1 MNVDTTLETIYNHIQ
16 NITIEKFSTAAS
28 NLTTAFTVLKTNIDN
43 LTTELKMGNTWDD
56 EVIVET
62 TGDTSITL
70 TSLIDSCQKPIENVI
85 THTGPLI
92 EDLKTAIEKHIEA
105 VENYNLTDE
114 KLKLRKR
121 NEPNKSD
128 YGTDEASYNSDY
140 GSWKRSCERLETQKQ
155 TYKEDA
161 EYWQIYANQKKAL
174 LVNMLVPGGSY
185 KGALTVTMAGVN
197 VTEFEETTPNG
208 YIKRGT
214 RITDENGNVIEEE
227 YEVYNEGTLLQS
239 GKLIYNDDN
248 TMTESYISY
257 TEQATRSGTIY
268 YDADRKPTKEIYE
281 AELSNGQ
288 TQEGTRVYESD
299 RSSVET
305 YVLKEGD
312 KEVDG
317 GSRRYNAEGELIRE
331 WGDGENSGNGV
342 GRDDYAQ
349 QEEPP
354 GVYKYKEMTFETK
367 EEFAEY
373 LSSVSRGQ
381 LTPEQAMSSV
391 DNMIENNQAT
401 FVETTQEPVA
411 PTTIDQATTTPLEPR
426 TIVSGVSAND
436 LGTAIYNCYKKSP
449 YSDTTRASLTKQAID
464 ELNRTGTCKI
474 YGTTYELTGD
484 STNGYSLVEVMEYN

>member
-1 MNVDTTLETIYNHIQ
+1 MNVDTALETIYNHIQ

-28 NLTTAFTVLKTNIDN
+28 DLTTAFTVLKTNIDN
-43 LTTELKMGNTWDD
+43 LTTELKMGDTWDD
-56 EVIVET
+56 EVIAET
-62 TGDTSITL
+62 TVDTSITL

-85 THTGPLI
+85 THTGPLV

-121 NEPNKSD
+121 NEPNRSD
-128 YGTDEASYNSDY
+128 YGTDETSYNSDH
-140 GSWKRSCERLETQKQ
+140 GSWERSCERLETQKQ

-161 EYWQIYANQKKAL
+161 EYWQTYANQKKDL

-185 KGALTVTMAGVN
+185 KGALTVTMSGVN

-248 TMTESYISY
+248 TMTESYVSY

-299 RSSVET
+299 GSSVET

-331 WGDGENSGNGV
+331 GGGGETSGNGV
-342 GRDDYAQ
+342 GR
-349 QEEPP
+349 EP
-354 GVYKYKEMTFETK
+354 
-367 EEFAEY
+367 A
-373 LSSVSRGQ
+373 
-381 LTPEQAMSSV
+381 TP
-391 DNMIENNQAT
+391 
-401 FVETTQEPVA
+401 TTQEPTT
-411 PTTIDQATTTPLEPR
+411 PTTTAPATTTPLEPK

-436 LGTAIYNCYKKSP
+436 LGTAIYNCYKNSP
-449 YSDTTRASLTKQAID
+449 YSDTMRANLTNQAID

-484 STNGYSLVEVMEYN
+484 STNGYSLVEVMGDN